1 MSQEFDN
8 NILNLANQEGVYTY
22 EYIRDFERFKEQ
34 LLSKDK
40 FYSLL
45 TGEKVSDRKYEH
57 VL

>member
-1 MSQEFDN
+1 MNQEFDN

-34 LLSKDK
+34 LLSKEK

>member
-34 LLSKDK
+34 LLSKEK